1 MSSAPKTPP
10 EPPSGK
16 SEESP
21 TSPNI
26 PYDAIVLVSFGG
38 PEGPDDVMPFL
49 ENVLRGRNV
58 PRERMLEVA
67 EHYHAFDG
75 VSPINEQCRAL
86 LAAMRADFADHGLDL
101 PVYWG
106 NRNWHPMLADTVAEM
121 KADGVQRA
129 LAFVTAS
136 TGSYSSCRQYREDIE
151 KARAAVGP
159 DAPVIDKLRL
169 FYNHPDFVDA
179 NARGLAEAIEKVPE
193 DGRRDLRIAF
203 TAHSIP
209 VSMSESCD
217 YQQQLRELSGL
228 VARRNGYDDAHWD
241 LVFQSRSGPP
251 QIPWLAPDICDH
263 LRELKAHGT
272 SDVVVMPIGF
282 VSDHM
287 EVLYDLDHEAA
298 DTCEEIGLGMIR
310 ARTVGTDAGFVGMIR
325 KLIVERIEGQPPE
338 RVGGLPA
345 APNFCRPGCCPAP
358 QRPAARPG
366 GRPGGEG
373 GGRPASPPEAGA
385 PSSRPRSS
393 DPVESS

>member
-1 MSSAPKTPP
+1 MTSAPKTPQ
-10 EPPSGK
+10 GQ
-16 SEESP
+16 SP
-21 TSPNI
+21 DNPDEGLTSPDAA
-26 PYDAIVLVSFGG
+26 YDAIVLVSFGG

-67 EHYHAFDG
+67 EHYQAFGG

-86 LAAMRADFADHGLDL
+86 LAAMRADFKDHGLDL

-106 NRNWHPMLADTVAEM
+106 NRNWHPMLSDTVAEM
-121 KADGVQRA
+121 KADGIQRA

-151 KARAAVGP
+151 KAREAVGP
-159 DAPVIDKLRL
+159 GAPVIDKLRL

-179 NARGLAEAIEKVPE
+179 NARGLAEAIAKVPE
-193 DGRRDLRIAF
+193 SRRDDLQIAF

-209 VSMSESCD
+209 VSMSDSCD
-217 YQQQLRELSGL
+217 YQRQLTELSDL
-228 VARRNGYDDAHWD
+228 VATRNGYAQSHWD

-251 QIPWLAPDICDH
+251 QIPWLDPDICDH
-263 LRELKAHGT
+263 LRSLKGNGT
-272 SDVVVMPIGF
+272 TDVIVMPIGF

-298 DTCEEIGLGMIR
+298 DVCSEIGLHMVR

-325 KLIVERIEGQPPE
+325 KLILERIQGNSRESIGKLE
-338 RVGGLPA
+338 A
-345 APNFCRPGCCPAP
+345 APDFCRPGCCPAP
-358 QRPAARPG
+358 RRPT
-366 GRPGGEG
+366 GRPGA
-373 GGRPASPPEAGA
+373 RPTPE
-385 PSSRPRSS
+385 P
-393 DPVESS
+393 